1 MAISF
6 FMHIKHF
13 LHELPLLIR
22 YFVIKYKRI
31 AVNEYPLDS
40 CSMDSGILQIIIEL
54 RQRG

>member
-13 LHELPLLIR
+13 LHKLPLLIR

-40 CSMDSGILQIIIEL
+40 CSMDSGVLQIIIEL